1 MDYDGDKVD
10 KVYSTANIVKR
21 EPDDYKLLNKSPGHK
36 HTGRPWIG
44 ALVQLHTLFPPY
56 ANDAPQREPGP
67 RFLDPRISAHSY
79 LLTPWSCDFL
89 SSTMDNSIK

>member
-10 KVYSTANIVKR
+10 KGYSTANIVKR
-21 EPDDYKLLNKSPGHK
+21 EPDDYKLLNENPGHK

-56 ANDAPQREPGP
+56 TKRRPLARTSLSILSLFTSTN
-67 RFLDPRISAHSY
+67 SY
-79 LLTPWSCDFL
+79 LLTPWRSGFP
-89 SSTMDNSIK
+89 SSTMNSSTR